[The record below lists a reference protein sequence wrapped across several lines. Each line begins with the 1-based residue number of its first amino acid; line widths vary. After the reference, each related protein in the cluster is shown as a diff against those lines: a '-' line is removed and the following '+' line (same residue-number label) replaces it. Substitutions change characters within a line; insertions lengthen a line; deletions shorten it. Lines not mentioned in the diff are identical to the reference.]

1 MIAVDPLDSAS
12 VLAAFGALGVL
23 VVIFA
28 ESGLLVFGFFLPGD
42 TLLFPAGV
50 LCAGT
55 AGQPPRLQLWQVL
68 LCAAIGAVA
77 GGQVGYLIG
86 RHGGRAL
93 LARTSSRRV
102 KGAAARAEGLLARY
116 GYGKALVIG
125 RFVPLLR
132 TVLHPVAGALGVP
145 ARPFTLWQ
153 TVGGV
158 LWSQA
163 LVLAGFTLGASVPKV
178 DDYLLLL
185 VAVVIVLSMLP
196 LLVEAHRTRR
206 ERRTEPERRVEAE
219 RRTEPGRRAL
229 PEKGAEPERHTGAG
243 HRHEPGRRAPS
254 EQRAEPERHTEA
266 GHRHEPERPDLSERQ
281 TLPKRPAE
289 PEQHG
294 RPEQP
299 DQ

>member
-1 MIAVDPLDSAS
+1 MIAVNPLDSAS

-23 VVIFA
+23 AVIFA

-55 AGQPPRLQLWQVL
+55 AGQPARLALWQVL

-93 LARTSSRRV
+93 LARSSSRRV
-102 KGAAARAEGLLARY
+102 KGAAARAEDLLARY

-163 LVLAGFTLGASVPKV
+163 LVLAGFTLGASVPAV

-185 VAVVIVLSMLP
+185 VAAVVVLSMLP
-196 LLVEAHRTRR
+196 LLVEARRRRR
-206 ERRTEPERRVEAE
+206 ERR
-219 RRTEPGRRAL
+219 
-229 PEKGAEPERHTGAG
+229 AEPEPEGPADSEG
-243 HRHEPGRRAPS
+243 SEGSEGDAEPGPRDEPQRRDQS
-254 EQRAEPERHTEA
+254 
-266 GHRHEPERPDLSERQ
+266 GHHDR
-281 TLPKRPAE
+281 
-289 PEQHG
+289 
-294 RPEQP
+294 
-299 DQ
+299 